1 MARFSPY
8 SLQLQL
14 TRLFRDGQS
23 FFAVSKVEQW
33 LIEKGEDPLSYLISF
48 QKQPAPKDSE
58 MPFLIEV
65 QLKRR
70 DGQPVDPWVLEQ
82 IKEQKP

>member
-23 FFAVSKVEQW
+23 FFALSKVEEW
-33 LIEKGEDPLSYLISF
+33 LLAKGEDPLGYVISF
-48 QKQPAPKDSE
+48 RQQPAPTGSE
-58 MPFLIEV
+58 LPFLIEV

-70 DGQPVDPWVLEQ
+70 DGQPVDDWILEQ
-82 IKEQKP
+82 LKERP

>member
-33 LIEKGEDPLSYLISF
+33 LMDKGEDPQKYLISF
-48 QKQPAPKDSE
+48 VQQPAPEGSE
-58 MPFLIEV
+58 MPYLIEV

-70 DGQPVDPWVLEQ
+70 DGQPVDNWILEQ
-82 IKEQKP
+82 LKERS

>member
-14 TRLFRDGQS
+14 TRMFRDGQS

-33 LIEKGEDPLSYLISF
+33 LLEKGEDPQGYQVSF
-48 QKQPAPKDSE
+48 IKQPAPPGSE
-58 MPFLIEV
+58 MPYLIEV

-70 DGQPVDPWVLEQ
+70 DGKPVDGWILEQ
-82 IKEQKP
+82 LNERA

>member
-1 MARFSPY
+1 MPRFIPY

-14 TRLFRDGQS
+14 TRLFKDGQS

-33 LIEKGEDPLSYLISF
+33 LLEKGEDPQAYLVSF
-48 QKQPAPKDSE
+48 RQQPAPVGSDL
-58 MPFLIEV
+58 PFLIEV

-70 DGQPVDPWVLEQ
+70 DGQPVDDWILEQ
-82 IKEQKP
+82 IKDYA

>member
-23 FFAVSKVEQW
+23 FFAISKVEQW
-33 LIEKGEDPLSYLISF
+33 LLEKGEDPLSYAISF
-48 QKQPAPKDSE
+48 RQQPAPAGSE
-58 MPFLIEV
+58 LPFLIEV

-70 DGQPVDPWVLEQ
+70 DGQPVDDWILEQ
-82 IKEQKP
+82 LKERA

>member
-33 LIEKGEDPLSYLISF
+33 LLDKGEDPQKYLISF
-48 QKQPAPKDSE
+48 LQQPAPADSE
-58 MPFLIEV
+58 MPYLIEV

-70 DGQPVDPWVLEQ
+70 DGQPVDDWILEQ
-82 IKEQKP
+82 LKERA

>member
-14 TRLFRDGQS
+14 TRMFRDGQS

-33 LIEKGEDPLSYLISF
+33 LLEKGEDPLGYQISF
-48 QKQPAPKDSE
+48 QKQPAPAGSE
-58 MPFLIEV
+58 MPYLIEV

-70 DGQPVDPWVLEQ
+70 NGKPVDEWILEQ
-82 IKEQKP
+82 LQERA